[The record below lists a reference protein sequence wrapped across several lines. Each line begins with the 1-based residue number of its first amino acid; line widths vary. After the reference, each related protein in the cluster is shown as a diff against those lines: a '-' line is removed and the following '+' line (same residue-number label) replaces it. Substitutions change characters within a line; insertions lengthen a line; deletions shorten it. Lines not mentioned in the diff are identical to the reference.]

1 MQEFFDSVLFSIG
14 SMTCTGRQLALL
26 LGLLLLAI
34 LLEFAFVRRLLP
46 KFFERSPEKSSNIRK
61 INRIA
66 LYILGLG
73 VLIGFVMILD
83 IDQVIFSNPNIT
95 FRISTIFLALLILQV
110 ARLLDWIVAK
120 VFIHQYYANR
130 DEEKRTQK
138 IYEEKDV
145 ERTANRTVQW
155 AVYLFALIMILRAF
169 QIDYTLFSY
178 TLNEN
183 QVPFTLSKIFVSIII
198 LLLAR
203 LAVWLTTQLVLYGYY
218 RRNEINVGTQFAIN
232 QLLKYVVYVI
242 AIIWAMEN
250 LGIQMTVIW
259 GGLAALLV
267 GIGLGLQQT
276 FNDFFSGVILLFER
290 SVEVGDVLE
299 VDDMV
304 GTVKKIGMR
313 ASLVE
318 TRQNMSVIVPNS
330 KLVSQNVINWSHN
343 DDKVR
348 FYIKVG
354 VAYGSDANRVRE
366 TLIQTAKQNPYV
378 IDYPPPFV
386 RFIDFADS
394 SLNFELHFWSRN
406 FIVIEDVKSDLRFSI
421 NQAFIEEEIKI
432 PFPQRDVWMRK
443 QEDPSE

>member
-1 MQEFFDSVLFSIG
+1 MQEFLDSTIFTIG
-14 SMTCTGRQLALL
+14 ELTCTGRQLAWLI
-26 LGLLLLAI
+26 GIVLLAVF
-34 LLEFAFVRRLLP
+34 LEFIFIRRLLP
-46 KFFERSPEKSSNIRK
+46 SFFERSPEKTKNIRK
-61 INRIA
+61 INRII

-73 VLIGFVMILD
+73 VLVGIVMILD
-83 IDQVIFSNPNIT
+83 IDRVLFTNPNIT
-95 FRISTIFLALLILQV
+95 FRLSTIFWALLILQV
-110 ARLLDWIVAK
+110 ARLLDWIIAK
-120 VFIHQYYANR
+120 VFIHQYYARR
-130 DEEKRTQK
+130 DDDKRAQRT
-138 IYEEKDV
+138 YEEN
-145 ERTANRTVQW
+145 EGTANRTVQW

-169 QIDYTLFSY
+169 QIDYTLFNY

-203 LAVWLTTQLVLYGYY
+203 LGVWLVTQLVLYGYY

-232 QLLKYVVYVI
+232 QLLKYFVYVI

-276 FNDFFSGVILLFER
+276 FNDFFSGIILLFER

-299 VDDMV
+299 VDSMV

-318 TRQNMSVIVPNS
+318 TRQNMMVVVPNS
-330 KLVSQNVINWSHN
+330 KLVTQNVVNWSHS

-348 FYIKVG
+348 FIVNVG
-354 VAYGSDANRVRE
+354 VAYDTDAQKVKDI
-366 TLIQTAKQNPYV
+366 LIKVAEDNPYV

-406 FIVIEDVKSDLRFSI
+406 FIIIEDVKSDLRFSI
-421 NQAFIEEEIKI
+421 NQAFKEEHIQI
-432 PFPQRDVWMRK
+432 PYPQRDVWIRK
-443 QEDPSE
+443 SDDPTA